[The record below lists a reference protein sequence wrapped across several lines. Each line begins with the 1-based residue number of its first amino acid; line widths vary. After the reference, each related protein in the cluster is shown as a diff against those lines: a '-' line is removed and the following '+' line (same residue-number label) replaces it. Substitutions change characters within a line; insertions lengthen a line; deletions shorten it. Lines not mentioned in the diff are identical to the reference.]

1 MSVKLKSEDIGVI
14 RLCKHGLQY
23 LVEIDCLLYGDEWQL
38 QNTERNERVKKAMD
52 KSIILK
58 WIEKMKK

>member
-23 LVEIDCLLYGDEWQL
+23 LVEIDCLLYGDE
-38 QNTERNERVKKAMD
+38 
-52 KSIILK
+52 
-58 WIEKMKK
+58 